1 MQPRDPD
8 PEVDPRYRCCLH
20 VAVAELDHLGLAVR
34 NPARSLRFYRETIG
48 VEGVVREEEYGFV
61 ITSTRGVGFTLFKGQ
76 PPADHGEFHVGVSLP
91 DSDAV
96 RARREELR
104 SLGVPETEWWDEPGY
119 VSVKVRDPDGYI
131 VEMAWD
137 EKHSGA

>member
-1 MQPRDPD
+1 M
-8 PEVDPRYRCCLH
+8 
-20 VAVAELDHLGLAVR
+20 
-34 NPARSLRFYRETIG
+34 
-48 VEGVVREEEYGFV
+48 VREEEYGFV
-61 ITSTRGVGFTLFKGQ
+61 ITTTRGVGFTLFKGQ

-104 SLGVPETEWWDEPGY
+104 SLGVPEIEWWDEPGY